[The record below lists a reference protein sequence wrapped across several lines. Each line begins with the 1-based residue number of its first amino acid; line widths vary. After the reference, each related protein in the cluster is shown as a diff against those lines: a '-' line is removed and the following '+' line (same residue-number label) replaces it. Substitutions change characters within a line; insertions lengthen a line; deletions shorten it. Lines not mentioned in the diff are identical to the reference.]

1 MRGINFVPNSFIKT
15 SALSINNLYPR
26 VKCSWYL
33 LFNSQLGQRSLNQQV
48 SRIIK
53 QDTPLRSVML
63 PTSTTVHRERN
74 TKQTKKRQRSH
85 YMALLGIILVKTFSL
100 FFLPPS
106 LSSVFLLDWGFLKVF
121 YILETEAAYSEFL

>member
-1 MRGINFVPNSFIKT
+1 MRGNNFVPNSFIKT

-33 LFNSQLGQRSLNQQV
+33 LLNSQLGQKSLNQQV

-63 PTSTTVHRERN
+63 PTSNTVHRERN
-74 TKQTKKRQRSH
+74 TKQTKKTKKPLYGSSRDYSEN
-85 YMALLGIILVKTFSL
+85 TFSL
-100 FFLPPS
+100 FFLPCS

-121 YILETEAAYSEFL
+121 DILETEAAYSEFL

>member
-15 SALSINNLYPR
+15 SALSINNLNPR

-74 TKQTKKRQRSH
+74 TKQTKKKTKKPLYGSSRD
-85 YMALLGIILVKTFSL
+85 YFGKTFSL

-121 YILETEAAYSEFL
+121 YILETEAA

>member
-85 YMALLGIILVKTFSL
+85 YMALLGIILERHFLCSSFPPPYPLSFCWTGGFGRCFTF
-100 FFLPPS
+100 
-106 LSSVFLLDWGFLKVF
+106 
-121 YILETEAAYSEFL
+121 